1 MWTLACIL
9 ILIKIR
15 KKHKWLSIIL
25 IIVIISLLTIII
37 RNACIFL
44 KTKDLNKNKEWIN
57 MSEFSNSVNIEKEWQ
72 ISSYPEI
79 IVLSEIDWEIIT
91 LNINQGDIVNKWD
104 ILAQI
109 WNQNKKNEIV
119 NFENKIEEKYDKL
132 DKRTEEYNNF
142 EKEFWDE
149 IFELENKLYEYNTIL
164 QIYTDLDDEN
174 NKENTQKE
182 IQNINSRLTFLKKE
196 RDKLKLEIINIQSE
210 INLSTQESI
219 DLYNEAG
226 KQTPRAQIQWIIS
239 NLYVQEWDK
248 IQNWDKI
255 CTIINNSSTPEI
267 NVSLDFNEYLLT
279 KDLTWVTIITENEN
293 RWDSYYYGEIYT
305 RSPILNEKWE
315 YTITVKIIEDD
326 IPDLILN
333 DENTKITVIFTLDST
348 SVWLPTN
355 CFTHL
360 SKNSWT
366 ITLREGDVK
375 IRKKVWIKSERN
387 EWINIEEIISYSL
400 ENEEKKDEIETEILC
415 RIE

>member
-15 KKHKWLSIIL
+15 KKHKWLSIVL

-37 RNACIFL
+37 RNVCIFL
-44 KTKDLNKNKEWIN
+44 KMRDLNKNKEWIS
-57 MSEFSNSVNIEKEWQ
+57 MSEFSSSVNIEKEWQ

-132 DKRTEEYNNF
+132 GKKTEEYNNF
-142 EKEFWDE
+142 EKEHWNE
-149 IFELENKLYEYNTIL
+149 ISELEKKLYEYNTLL
-164 QIYTDLDDEN
+164 QIYTDLDDKN

-182 IQNINSRLTFLKKE
+182 IQNINSKLTSLKKE
-196 RDKLKLEIINIQSE
+196 RDKLKSEILNIQNE

-226 KQTPRAQIQWIIS
+226 KQTPRAQIQWIVS

-267 NVSLDFNEYLLT
+267 NVSLNFNEYLLT

-315 YTITVKIIEDD
+315 YTITVKIMEDD

-400 ENEEKKDEIETEILC
+400 ENEAKKDEIETEILC